1 MRSVVRKVLP
11 SRAVSWL
18 VLIKRQIKLSV
29 TRLLS
34 AKRWLANFW
43 YGLIKCQFSREIFV
57 TKKGQLKH
65 HSLNRLQRP
74 NHARL
79 RRNTHRLEKGLLM
92 RPRRDRFAQAYL
104 PELVSDYTAQ
114 VRFEE
119 ACTEELQWA
128 HNVLA
133 EYFAVVKDDN
143 LIAEQRSIFE
153 GTEHRFNELKKY
165 KPYARSDSPKDIP
178 SWDSL
183 NALSLRRR
191 SVRWFKQQAVP
202 RELLEQAIETAS
214 LSPSACNRQPFDIY
228 VVDGQEQLNKI
239 VHLPMGT
246 KGWADNIPMFLV
258 FVGDFSSF
266 EHERDRHVPYI
277 DSSLSA
283 MSLML
288 ALETLGLSSCPIN
301 WPDIEPREQK
311 MAQLLKLKVWQ
322 RPIMCL
328 AVGYA
333 DDDGHIAYSQKRT
346 ANQLIKYIQE
356 N

>member
-1 MRSVVRKVLP
+1 M
-11 SRAVSWL
+11 
-18 VLIKRQIKLSV
+18 Q
-29 TRLLS
+29 
-34 AKRWLANFW
+34 
-43 YGLIKCQFSREIFV
+43 
-57 TKKGQLKH
+57 
-65 HSLNRLQRP
+65 
-74 NHARL
+74 
-79 RRNTHRLEKGLLM
+79 
-92 RPRRDRFAQAYL
+92 PRRERFAQAYL
-104 PELVSDYTAQ
+104 PELVADYTAQ
-114 VRFEE
+114 VQFEN

-128 HNVLA
+128 HNVLT
-133 EYFAVVKDDN
+133 EYFSVVSDDN
-143 LIAEQRSIFE
+143 LIAKNRAIFE
-153 GTEHRFNELKKY
+153 QTEHRFNELKNY
-165 KPYARSDSPKDIP
+165 KPYARSDSPTDIP
-178 SWDSL
+178 DCQAF

-191 SVRWFKQQAVP
+191 SVRWFKQQPVP

-228 VVDGQEQLNKI
+228 VVDDPEHLKTA

-277 DSSLSA
+277 DSSLAA
-283 MSLML
+283 MTLML

-311 MAQLLKLKVWQ
+311 MAQLLKLEAWQ

-333 DDDGHIAYSQKRT
+333 DQEGHVAYSQKRT
-346 ANQLIKYIQE
+346 ARQLVKYIQE